1 MFRRRI
7 ASKCALHCLFV
18 AIVLGATLVISSCVS
33 GMSRND
39 LATDYYDLGNAYA
52 GIGQDAKALEY
63 YGKAIS
69 LNPGLAS
76 ANYNLARIYLKQ
88 GKAADALKIL
98 RGLLAK
104 DPSNSKM
111 LDTEGYCLYVL
122 DRKQE
127 ALAAFRQALG
137 IDPGSATILNNLAVV
152 EHSVED
158 FAAAY
163 DHVLQAQHIVP
174 ENTDLLLRVAQ
185 FARDAKKYAD
195 AIRYFE
201 DYVQK
206 KPDDTAALTS
216 LGDLYTQERYFD
228 RALSAYTLVLSKGAN
243 SDVLFKKASIELT
256 AAADPSHGLKDLEDA
271 LKAGFQ
277 DPKAVAHLLAAEDL
291 QSKSEVLL
299 LFQKYLPNPAPAEA
313 APK

>member
-1 MFRRRI
+1 
-7 ASKCALHCLFV
+7 
-18 AIVLGATLVISSCVS
+18 
-33 GMSRND
+33 MSRND

-52 GIGQDAKALEY
+52 GIGKDAKALEY

-88 GKAADALKIL
+88 GKAADALTIL

-122 DRKQE
+122 DRKTE
-127 ALAAFRQALG
+127 ALAIFRRALG

-163 DHVLQAQHIVP
+163 GHVLQAYHIVP
-174 ENTDLLLRVAQ
+174 DNTDILLRVAEY
-185 FARDAKKYAD
+185 ARDANASVP

-206 KPDDTAALTS
+206 KPDDIAALTS

-228 RALSAYTLVLSKGAN
+228 RALSAYTLVLSKGPNAE
-243 SDVLFKKASIELT
+243 VLFKKASIELT
-256 AAADPSHGLKDLEDA
+256 AADDPEHGLKDLESA

-299 LFQKYLPNPAPAEA
+299 LFQKYPPKPATPEPAP
-313 APK
+313 K